1 MNNPNEEP
9 ITIRPHTYDGIE
21 EFDRRLPNWWLVT
34 LWGAVA
40 FAVGYWFYYHEF
52 DLGEDPAIAV
62 QQEIATAKEEMA
74 RAAEVLDDAKL
85 WKMSRDEAAVAAGRN
100 IYMDA
105 TKCVICHMP
114 EMQGNG
120 VAPNLAD
127 KQWIHGHQP
136 MQVMNVIAN
145 GVLEKGMLAWKTQLT
160 PKQIAQ
166 VTAFILSKQETP
178 Q

>member
-1 MNNPNEEP
+1 MNKPQEDP
-9 ITIRPHTYDGIE
+9 IRPHTYDGIQ
-21 EFDRRLPNWWLVT
+21 EFDRRMPNWWLVT

-40 FAVGYWFYYHEF
+40 FSFGYWLYYHEF
-52 DLGEDPAIAV
+52 DFGQDPAIAV
-62 QQEIATAKEEMA
+62 QEEIKTAKAEVA
-74 RAAEVLDDAKL
+74 RAAEVMDDAKL
-85 WKMSRDEAAVAAGRN
+85 WRLSRDTDAVVAGRN

-127 KQWIHGHQP
+127 TQWIHGGQP
-136 MQVMNVIAN
+136 MQVLNVISN

-166 VTAFILSKQETP
+166 VTAFILSKQEAP
-178 Q
+178 K

>member
-1 MNNPNEEP
+1 MKDEDP
-9 ITIRPHTYDGIE
+9 IRPHVYDGIA

-40 FAVGYWFYYHEF
+40 FALGYWLYYHEF
-52 DLGEDPAIAV
+52 DLGQDPALAV
-62 QQEIATAKEEMA
+62 EKEIREAKAEVA
-74 RAAEVLDDAKL
+74 RAAEVLDDTKL
-85 WKMSRDEAAVAAGRN
+85 WKMSRDSEAVAAGRN

-127 KQWIHGHQP
+127 AQWVHGGQP
-136 MQVMNVIAN
+136 MQVMKTITD
-145 GVLEKGMLAWKTQLT
+145 GVLEKGMLAWKSQLT

-166 VTAFILSKQETP
+166 VTAFILSKQEAP
-178 Q
+178 K

>member
-1 MNNPNEEP
+1 MNNPQEP
-9 ITIRPHTYDGIE
+9 EDPIRPHVYDGIE

-40 FAVGYWFYYHEF
+40 FALIYWCYYHEF
-52 DLGEDPAIAV
+52 HLGEDPTLAV
-62 QQEIATAKEEMA
+62 TREITEAKEAAA
-74 RAAEVLDDAKL
+74 RAADVLDDSKL
-85 WKMSRDEAAVAAGRN
+85 WKMSRDPEVVAAGRN
-100 IYMDA
+100 IYMDP

-127 KQWIHGHQP
+127 NQWLHGGRP
-136 MQVMNVIAN
+136 MEIMHTVTE

-160 PKQIAQ
+160 PKQISQ
-166 VTAFILSKQETP
+166 VVAYILSKHEEP
-178 Q
+178 K

>member
-1 MNNPNEEP
+1 MNNPTEDP
-9 ITIRPHTYDGIE
+9 LRPHTYDGIQE
-21 EFDRRLPNWWLVT
+21 YDKRLPNWWLVT

-40 FAVGYWFYYHEF
+40 FSVVYWFYYHEF
-52 DLGEDPAIAV
+52 DLGGDPAINVVHEIDARKK
-62 QQEIATAKEEMA
+62 EIA
-74 RAAEVLDDAKL
+74 RASEVLDDAKL
-85 WKMSRDEAAVAAGRN
+85 WKMSRDSAVVAAGKN

-105 TKCVICHMP
+105 TKCVICHLP

-127 KQWIHGHQP
+127 NVWLHGGEP
-136 MQVMNVIAN
+136 MKVMRVISE

-160 PKQIAQ
+160 PKQIAE
-166 VTAFILSKQETP
+166 VTAFILSKHEAP